1 MHSTRLRIRGFTR
14 TMSQESAGASIGLHG
29 GKRRNPMKEFHCG
42 SLVPGCDWH
51 TRADEEAEVM
61 RRAVEHMR
69 ETHGETVIRETMI
82 EAIRSRIEKT
92 RDAA

>member
-1 MHSTRLRIRGFTR
+1 
-14 TMSQESAGASIGLHG
+14 
-29 GKRRNPMKEFHCG
+29 MKEFHGG
-42 SLVPGCDWH
+42 SLGPGCAWPP
-51 TRADEEAEVM
+51 RADEEAEVM

-82 EAIRSRIEKT
+82 EAIRSRIEKA

>member
-1 MHSTRLRIRGFTR
+1 M
-14 TMSQESAGASIGLHG
+14 
-29 GKRRNPMKEFHCG
+29 MKEFHCG

-51 TRADEEAEVM
+51 TRAEEEAEVI

-69 ETHGETVIRETMI
+69 QAHGETIIRESMI
-82 EAIRSRIEKT
+82 EAIRSRIVEA